1 MGDVLRFPKARAAES
16 DSSREPRVDE
26 ERFLALADEIIA
38 EISCPE
44 PRREKRAAAA
54 RATRVIRSA

>member
-1 MGDVLRFPKARAAES
+1 MGDVLRFPKARAAEDTS
-16 DSSREPRVDE
+16 CREPRVDE

-44 PRREKRAAAA
+44 PRRHKRAVPI
-54 RATRVIRSA
+54 RPSRVSRSA